1 MKPTTARAVMI
12 VITLGVVIVGVVV
25 VNSRF
30 HGGFLAGVV
39 LIVAPLLTLS
49 FLLPHLL
56 PVRCPRCGGKMR
68 FHFLRP
74 ASNPG
79 NEPSRYAYVCQRCL
93 ERHEWEGASS
103 GSSLD

>member
-30 HGGFLAGVV
+30 HGSFVVGLLAIVVPFLILGF
-39 LIVAPLLTLS
+39 S
-49 FLLPHLL
+49 LPRLL

-74 ASNPG
+74 ASSRG
-79 NEPSRYAYVCQRCL
+79 SEPSRYAYVCERCL